1 MQKTRLA
8 FKVFI
13 KKIIN
18 DQQLVNLFSVLN
30 FSFQQKIFLFHK
42 KIMNLFFCRQ
52 YVFLNFFLL
61 KFIINKEV
69 SVFKNYVFKIIVKIR
84 FIVVKIQFNQRFF
97 DIIPVFS

>member
-69 SVFKNYVFKIIVKIR
+69 SVFKIIVKIR
-84 FIVVKIQFNQRFF
+84 FIIVKIQFNQRFF